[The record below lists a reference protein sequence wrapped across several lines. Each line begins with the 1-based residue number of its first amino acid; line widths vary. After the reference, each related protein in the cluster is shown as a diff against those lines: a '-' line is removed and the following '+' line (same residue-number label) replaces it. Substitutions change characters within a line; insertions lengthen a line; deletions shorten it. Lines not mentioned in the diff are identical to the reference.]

1 MKPDGMKLDDSGG
14 PGLSI
19 NFHLIE
25 ACNARCAYCFATFPH
40 LRKRDRLSRSD
51 REALVDLLV
60 DAGVGKI
67 NFAGG
72 EPTLMRDLGPLCK
85 RIKIR
90 SRGYCAVSLVT
101 NGARLGPLLQDWAA
115 WIDWVA
121 LSVDSADDRV
131 NTALG
136 RTRNGRPY
144 ALVMLELGVETRR
157 RGIRLKCNTVV
168 NRRNMEEDMSDF
180 ISTLAPERWKL
191 FQMLPVAG
199 ENDVAAQELSVPDD
213 GFRAFV
219 DRHEPLRASGIDIVS
234 EDNAAMTNSYLM
246 IGPDGRFFWHVLQGP
261 ERTIEHGAPILH
273 VGVGEALRE
282 VQFSEAAFRARG
294 GAYSWLR

>member
-1 MKPDGMKLDDSGG
+1 MKSDGSGCSE
-14 PGLSI
+14 LSI

-40 LRKRDRLSRSD
+40 LGKRDRLSCSD
-51 REALVDLLV
+51 REALVDRLV

-67 NFAGG
+67 NFADG

-85 RIKIR
+85 RIKVR
-90 SRGYCAVSLVT
+90 SRGCCAVSLVT
-101 NGARLGPLLQDWAA
+101 NGARLGSLLRDWAA

-131 NTALG
+131 NAALG
-136 RTRNGRPY
+136 RTANGRPY
-144 ALVMLELGVETRR
+144 ASDMLELGAEARR
-157 RGIRLKCNTVV
+157 RGVRLKCNTVV
-168 NRRNMEEDMSDF
+168 TRRNTEEDMSDF
-180 ISTLAPERWKL
+180 ISTLVPERWKL

-199 ENDVAAQELSVPDD
+199 ENDGAVDELSVPDD
-213 GFRAFV
+213 RFRAFV
-219 DRHEPLRASGIDIVS
+219 ERHEPLRASGIDIVP

-246 IGPDGRFFWHVLQGP
+246 ISPDGRFFWHVPWGP
-261 ERTIEHGAPILH
+261 ERALEYGAPILR

-282 VQFSEAAFRARG
+282 VRFSEAAFRARG
-294 GAYSWLR
+294 GAYDWLR